1 VALRSRRRDGRV
13 AEPSYHP
20 AAQALH
26 WVTALAVLGM
36 LGVGLW
42 MTGLPLGFT
51 KLYAYT
57 WHKWV
62 GLVVLVLTAG
72 RLLWRWRHPPPPLPA
87 AVVRW
92 QAVLAPIAH
101 WALLVLLLA
110 MPISGWLMSSAAGVS
125 VFWFGYIPL
134 PDLVPRDPAL
144 FDALRTTHYILS
156 RLLIAVLVLHVAAVV
171 HHDVLRRDG
180 VFRRMWP
187 FGGT

>member
-1 VALRSRRRDGRV
+1 
-13 AEPSYHP
+13 
-20 AAQALH
+20 
-26 WVTALAVLGM
+26 
-36 LGVGLW
+36 
-42 MTGLPLGFT
+42 
-51 KLYAYT
+51 
-57 WHKWV
+57 
-62 GLVVLVLTAG
+62 
-72 RLLWRWRHPPPPLPA
+72 LWRWRHPPPPLPA

-110 MPISGWLMSSAAGVS
+110 MPLSGWLMSSAAGVS

-134 PDLVPRDPAL
+134 PDLVPRDPTL

-156 RLLIAVLVLHVAAVV
+156 RLLIAVLALHVGAVV

>member
-1 VALRSRRRDGRV
+1 
-13 AEPSYHP
+13 
-20 AAQALH
+20 
-26 WVTALAVLGM
+26 
-36 LGVGLW
+36 
-42 MTGLPLGFT
+42 
-51 KLYAYT
+51 
-57 WHKWV
+57 
-62 GLVVLVLTAG
+62 
-72 RLLWRWRHPPPPLPA
+72 
-87 AVVRW
+87 VRW

-110 MPISGWLMSSAAGVS
+110 MPLSGWTMSSAAGVS

-171 HHDVLRRDG
+171 HHDLLRRDG

-187 FGGT
+187 FGGP